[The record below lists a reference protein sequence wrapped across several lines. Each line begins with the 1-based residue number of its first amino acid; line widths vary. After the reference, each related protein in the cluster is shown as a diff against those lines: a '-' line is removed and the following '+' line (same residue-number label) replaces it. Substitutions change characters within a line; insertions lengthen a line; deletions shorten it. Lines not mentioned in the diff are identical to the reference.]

1 MKPKHLFFD
10 LDHTL
15 WDFEKNSTECLEE
28 IFYSYREEIPEYIN
42 FEEFNT
48 TFSRINKEF
57 WFLLDTRQ
65 ISHEYLRITRFK
77 AVFDSLGWQITDEKS
92 LEINSIF
99 LQKLPQKGHLIKDA
113 EAVLSYLSANY
124 QLHIVSNGYLDI
136 QTNKLKSGGILHY
149 FQKIITFDVAG
160 ARKPEKE
167 IFEYALKET
176 GAEKNEVIMI
186 GDNLI
191 ADVEGANLAGIKA
204 IHLDETAES
213 NHSSS
218 ISSLSQLLDMY

>member
-1 MKPKHLFFD
+1 M
-10 LDHTL
+10 

-28 IFYSYREEIPEYIN
+28 IFISYQGEIPEYIT
-42 FEEFNT
+42 FDEFNT
-48 TFSRINKEF
+48 TFSRINKQF

-65 ISHEYLRITRFK
+65 ISHEHLRITRFK
-77 AVFDSLGWQITDEKS
+77 AVFESLGWEITDEKS

-99 LQKLPQKGHLIKDA
+99 LKKLPQKGHLIKDA
-113 EAVLSYLSANY
+113 DAVLSYLSANY

-149 FQKIITFDVAG
+149 FKKIITFDVAG

-167 IFEYALKET
+167 IFEYALKEI
-176 GAEKNEVIMI
+176 GAETNEVIMI

-191 ADVEGANLAGIKA
+191 ADIEGANLAGIKA

-213 NHSSS
+213 NHPSS

>member
-28 IFYSYREEIPEYIN
+28 IFRSYQGEIPEYIT
-42 FEEFNT
+42 FDEFNT
-48 TFSRINKEF
+48 TFSRINKQF

-65 ISHEYLRITRFK
+65 ISHEHLRITRFK
-77 AVFDSLGWQITDEKS
+77 AVFESLGWKITDEKS

-99 LQKLPQKGHLIKDA
+99 LKKLPQKGHLIKDA
-113 EAVLSYLSANY
+113 DAVLRYLSANY
-124 QLHIVSNGYLDI
+124 QLHIISNGYLDI

-149 FQKIITFDVAG
+149 FKKIITFDVAG

-167 IFEYALKET
+167 IFEYALKEI
-176 GAEKNEVIMI
+176 GAETNEVIMI

-191 ADVEGANLAGIKA
+191 ADIEGANLAGIKA

-213 NHSSS
+213 NHPSS